1 MKFGTFVLT
10 LIISLWA
17 RADVLQKT
25 LDKLS
30 KASSIQFDIKKI
42 DEKIILG
49 TKLETTGVLKYQKQK
64 LYILQTG
71 EKKIELFFS
80 EALTYLVEYPDSDF
94 NKNGNRKVSVF
105 RKPALPL
112 IKILNIFSNTRSF
125 NKDFKVISKE
135 ENEGVLTLKFNS
147 KFKNIKQLALKIKS
161 NDLIL
166 QELNF
171 VDDVET
177 KTSIEF
183 SNMKLNTPLDKGV
196 FQFKALKSDEV
207 ITE

>member
-1 MKFGTFVLT
+1 MKFSTFVLT

-30 KASSIQFDIKKI
+30 KASSIQFDIKKT

-49 TKLETTGVLKYQKQK
+49 TKFETTGVLKYQKQK

-94 NKNGNRKVSVF
+94 NKSGNRKVSVF
-105 RKPALPL
+105 RKASLPL

-125 NKDFKVISKE
+125 NKDFTVISKE

-166 QELNF
+166 QELSF

-183 SNMKLNTPLDKGV
+183 SNMKLNTPLNKRV

-207 ITE
+207 IIE